1 MPNTY
6 LIIGVLLLAL
16 AGAGTFGYHQTKQVG
31 KLEVSLEA
39 KNTEIEKRD
48 ATIVSL
54 REDVARNV
62 EKSLWHQ
69 REQQRIQQESDKVQ
83 QQAMKDVS
91 RVEAIAKKKAKL
103 YEKII
108 NNDYRKTQREIEE
121 LTK

>member
-1 MPNTY
+1 MPNSY
-6 LIIGVLLLAL
+6 FIIGVLLLAL
-16 AGAGTFGYHQTKQVG
+16 AGAGTFGYYQTKQVS

-91 RVEAIAKKKAKL
+91 RVEAVAKKKAKL
-103 YEKII
+103 YEKLI